1 MLMKGAW
8 RRSRVKTKSI
18 GLLERSMEKITRQ
31 NQIHR
36 LTSNGGLGITVG
48 SHNDGAKMVVV
59 LWLDVMILAYE
70 NCKTKYKT
78 FLVAA

>member
-1 MLMKGAW
+1 MKGAW

-59 LWLDVMILAYE
+59 LWLGTQLWLTS
-70 NCKTKYKT
+70 NLPKPKR
-78 FLVAA
+78 